1 MEPNYTWIRIG
12 NHDATT
18 TPSLDWYVKRQN
30 VPHIIDIM
38 GAPIINPIEF
48 EGYIKR
54 WIQSDTKL
62 CISGE
67 LKEYGDGCPASN
79 YRYKI
84 DNKVNDNVI
93 SNYYNIFYHYRNK
106 TYNRPVYVT
115 TIPRE
120 WRIYSW
126 YINETG
132 EFILSNKLE
141 NVESTPINKCII
153 KPVIEDM
160 LKSFA
165 IDKDNLVKLRES
177 CKGAKYNT
185 YLIDMI
191 SFLYQVKMCSGVS
204 HDIFSA
210 EYRKINHVKGGQ
222 NVDKWTPEPETNYM
236 YFDKTTENGTVFFT
250 PTKESIYEIYKDF
263 EQAINPYENDIKKS
277 IRNHLLENRIDRWTD
292 FDANDIDDALTILML
307 MHAFRGKIIVL
318 PPNMSADHEAPAANY
333 SDSMTEDEKV
343 IYESLDKFMK
353 PWIAQ
358 LSSL

>member
-12 NHDATT
+12 DHDATDC
-18 TPSLDWYVKRQN
+18 PSLEWYIKRQKKT
-30 VPHIIDIM
+30 HIMDIM
-38 GAPIINPIEF
+38 GAPIDKPEYF

-67 LKEYGDGCPASN
+67 LKELGEGCPASN
-79 YRYKI
+79 YRYKNDI
-84 DNKVNDNVI
+84 KINDNVI
-93 SNYYNIFYHYRNK
+93 DNYLNMFYHYCDK
-106 TYNRPVYVT
+106 TNDRPVYVT
-115 TIPRE
+115 TIPRD

-126 YINETG
+126 LINDDG
-132 EFILSNKLE
+132 EFILSD
-141 NVESTPINKCII
+141 NVESTVVVDI
-153 KPVIEDM
+153 VIMNM
-160 LKSFA
+160 LEKFS
-165 IDKDNLVKLRES
+165 IDKKKRIKLRES
-177 CKGAKYNT
+177 CRGSKYNT

-191 SFLYQVKMCSGVS
+191 SFLYQVRLETDNPLDTYQV
-204 HDIFSA
+204 D
-210 EYRKINHVKGGQ
+210 YRTLHCTEGGPLVGKWMPQ
-222 NVDKWTPEPETNYM
+222 VDTSYL
-236 YFDKTTENGTVFFT
+236 YFNKTMDTDGKVFFT
-250 PTKESIYEIYKDF
+250 PKKESVTGIYKEF
-263 EQAINPYENDIKKS
+263 KLAIDPYENDVKKS
-277 IRNHLLENRIDRWTD
+277 IRNHLLEHRIDRWSD

-318 PPNMSADHEAPAANY
+318 PPNMSTDHEAPAANY